1 MDWTNVWCLGGQ
13 SVLYYCET
21 SFSHDLSPNSP
32 KYLPHLYGHTYT
44 CKQQQQIVDKKMNYL
59 TTSHITKQATILHK
73 VAQKEINGCNTEH

>member
-44 CKQQQQIVDKKMNYL
+44 CKQQQQIVDKKNELPDHKSHYK
-59 TTSHITKQATILHK
+59 TSHNFT
-73 VAQKEINGCNTEH
+73 